1 MIPSIRLDE
10 DTFQDIF
17 ENARKRIPLLY
28 PEWTN
33 FNENDSGIAMLEL
46 FAWMKEVQEF
56 HLNQIGLENEAV
68 YLKLLGMKRKE
79 IHPAKAV
86 VSCYPVK
93 KETQLLEGA
102 EFQAGNIPFCAVE
115 TVSLYAGKLDR
126 IRTGS
131 RKRRTILTERQWAES
146 GTAMRVPLFSE
157 MPEEEPFLELEFDR
171 PLTAGTVYGVYM
183 CLKEDERVKRN
194 PVSGEFEAFA
204 DIEVECLDGEKK
216 NGEETWKKCEL
227 KRDDTYAFL
236 YSGIMRIRLPETLKE
251 GESRAIRFV
260 FSAGEYDVAPL
271 LSQIYL
277 NPVELSQ
284 EQRIKHQILGEG
296 TGFPSQRFSLG
307 ITGVIPESVQLEA
320 ENPEHPGEFE
330 PWARVEDFAG
340 SGPED
345 RHFMVDGEQGNICF
359 GDGFHGMP
367 PEGMIRL
374 RRMSQ
379 TEGIHGNVKQGQ
391 IHPKQAERK
400 EEALFAAWNFENVTG
415 GQDRETMENA
425 FLRFEADLAKRYT
438 AVTEEDYETI
448 VKRTPGLMIDR
459 VKVVKSDWDQNR
471 VTVAV
476 KPWSEKKC
484 PRLSRAYRNN
494 IAAFMKERR
503 LLGTDVQIAEPDYI
517 QIRIYA
523 DLELVAW
530 YRDTEQFLREKIEA
544 YFRTFCS
551 EFGSTVLYSGLY
563 GYLDGMEGIKRIR
576 SLTIDASGQEIRRN
590 INGDV
595 FLPPTGL
602 AVLDQIQLSAA
613 YTG

>member
-1 MIPSIRLDE
+1 MIPTIRLDE

-33 FNENDSGIAMLEL
+33 FNENDSGIAVLEL
-46 FAWMKEVQEF
+46 FAWLKEVQEF

-68 YLKLLGMKRKE
+68 YLKLLGIKRRE

-93 KETQLLEGA
+93 QEMRLSEGA

-115 TVSLYAGKLDR
+115 TVSLYAGRLSW

-131 RKRRTILTERQWAES
+131 RKKRTILAERRWDES
-146 GTAMRVPLFSE
+146 DAAIRLPLFSE
-157 MPEEEPFLELEFDR
+157 TPEEETFLELEFDR
-171 PLTAGTVYGVYM
+171 PLTAGMVYGVYI
-183 CLKEDERVKRN
+183 CLKENERIKRN
-194 PVSGEFEAFA
+194 PVSGEFEPFA
-204 DIEVECLDGEKK
+204 EMKVECLEGENPDG
-216 NGEETWKKCEL
+216 TQSWKECEL

-236 YSGIMRIRLPETLKE
+236 YSGIIRIGLPNNLKE
-251 GESRAIRFV
+251 GGSRILRFV
-260 FSAGEYDVAPL
+260 FSTGEYDALPL
-271 LSQIYL
+271 LSQIHL

-284 EQRIKHQILGEG
+284 ERRIERQILGEG
-296 TGFPSQRFSLG
+296 TGFPGQRFSLG

-330 PWARVEDFAG
+330 TWVRVEDFAG

-345 RHFMVDGEQGNICF
+345 RHFMVDGEQGDICF

-391 IHPKQAERK
+391 IHSWQAGRK
-400 EEALFAAWNFENVTG
+400 EEALFEAWNFEDVTG

-425 FLRFEADLAKRYT
+425 FLRFEAELAKRYT
-438 AVTEEDYETI
+438 AVTGEDYETL
-448 VKRTPGLMIDR
+448 VKRTPGLMIER

-494 IAAFMKERR
+494 IAAFMKKRC
-503 LLGTDVQIAEPDYI
+503 LMGTDFQIAEPEYI
-517 QIRIYA
+517 QIRIYV

-530 YRDTEQFLREKIEA
+530 YRDTEQFLKEKIQA
-544 YFRTFCS
+544 YFQTFCS
-551 EFGSTVLYSGLY
+551 EFGSPVLYSGLY
-563 GYLDGMEGIKRIR
+563 GYLDGMQGIKRIR
-576 SLTIDASGQEIRRN
+576 SLTIDAAGQEISRN